1 MYENFFYDDDDDMI
15 DVHLLLL
22 LLLVHNISHENVVD
36 IDALNSIL
44 SVCGE

>member
-1 MYENFFYDDDDDMI
+1 MYENFFYDDDDDGMI
-15 DVHLLLL
+15 HVHLL

-36 IDALNSIL
+36 IDASNLKL